1 VSDSEDDAK
10 PTMETQI
17 QSVMNIVEET
27 GESLIQ
33 NGADADAVVRGTL
46 LAAMFLGSPLAD
58 YGRLSQWLRETAD
71 RLDEPPAG

>member
-1 VSDSEDDAK
+1 MSDPAGPEASGDA
-10 PTMETQI
+10 QI
-17 QSVMNIVEET
+17 HAIMTVVEEL

-58 YGRLSQWLRETAD
+58 YARLPQWLRDTAA
-71 RLDEPPAG
+71 RLEDKAG